1 MDGKETSQ
9 LKTQPEGQVPLA
21 EELPSTEK
29 KTKPEIDPRR
39 VAVEKRLADHKK
51 SERGETKRIEPE
63 QPISKSNS
71 VSPESTLIWMVQIIS
86 LVAKRVIKELT
97 TSDPS
102 SNQINYVKF
111 TVVFAASLATKEY
124 LGNPKILPEFIKN
137 FLFAF
142 SILLDY
148 ALA

>member
-1 MDGKETSQ
+1 MGTHTADEQHCKVFHREYRRISSFLYAIGKGHQIIIINYAVILFLWCDSKMDGKETSP

-86 LVAKRVIKELT
+86 LV
-97 TSDPS
+97 
-102 SNQINYVKF
+102 
-111 TVVFAASLATKEY
+111 SL
-124 LGNPKILPEFIKN
+124 LVSL
-137 FLFAF
+137 F
-142 SILLDY
+142 SI
-148 ALA
+148 